1 MDHRQNERRAFTL
14 IELLVV
20 IAIIAVLIALL
31 LPAVQQAR
39 EAARMTQCRNNLKQL
54 GLAFHNYHDVNRML
68 PSGGYPQSYAYLIGW
83 AARIFPYIDEA
94 NRLNA
99 IEAITPN
106 ALMKVNPYRSDPYG
120 ANPAFTNPVKTLSCP
135 SSELG
140 EHSPDIPPVSGSS
153 SAHTSAHG
161 ALHYRGNGGSY
172 DLLESGTDASK
183 RYSKSGVIY
192 PSSNTR
198 FGDIT
203 DGTSNTFLLGELS
216 SSQGFSATAKKG
228 WGGIHSWVWGYYWYG
243 VGQCLTLDNK
253 MVRFPIGSSSGF
265 TNNDTPYRSAHAGRG
280 ANFLFVDGSVRFMNP
295 SMDLNTLKRISTRSG
310 GEVTGEY

>member
-1 MDHRQNERRAFTL
+1 MVHWQRDRRAFTL

-54 GLAFHNYHDVNRML
+54 GLAFHNYHDVTRML
-68 PSGGYPQSYAYLIGW
+68 PPGGYPASGYLIGW

-99 IEAITPN
+99 IEALTPN
-106 ALMKVNPYRSDPYG
+106 ALMHLGPYRTDPVG
-120 ANPAFTNPVKTLSCP
+120 GNQVFTSPVKTLACP

-140 EHSPDIPPVSGSS
+140 EHSPDLVAGPTS
-153 SAHTSAHG
+153 SAHVAAHG

-172 DLLESGTDASK
+172 DLLEPGGTSG
-183 RYSKSGVIY
+183 RQYSKSGVIY
-192 PSSNTR
+192 PLSSTR

-203 DGTSNTFLLGELS
+203 DGTSNTFLLGECS
-216 SSQGFSATAKKG
+216 SSQGFSASAKKN
-228 WGGIHSWVWGYYWYG
+228 WGGIHSWVWGYYWGGTG
-243 VGQCLTLDNK
+243 VCLTLDNK
-253 MVRFPIGSSSGF
+253 MVRLPIGSSSGF
-265 TNNDTPYRSAHAGRG
+265 TYNDTPFRSAHAGRG